1 MNAAKFS
8 FGKVFLLAVVTS
20 APVIANAQA
29 TQQAQQAQQA
39 KTAPLVEVSLT
50 NVKAAI
56 AKAIQADVETIPL
69 MIKMPAEIAGK
80 VCNVTSEGLAPQAN
94 SGVPSCPA
102 DKTSAELNDAVKQQ
116 IARSS
121 SSK

>member
-1 MNAAKFS
+1 MNRAKFLFS
-8 FGKVFLLAVVTS
+8 KAFLLAAAAS
-20 APVIANAQA
+20 APVFANAQA
-29 TQQAQQAQQA
+29 A

-56 AKAIQADVETIPL
+56 AKAIQADVEKIPL
-69 MIKMPAEIAGK
+69 MIKVPAETAKK

-102 DKTSAELNDAVKQQ
+102 DKTSAELNDAVKQE
-116 IARSS
+116 IAKTSS
-121 SSK
+121 PK